1 MNKSTATIRDLVVHE
16 PITENQTKAYE
27 AWDDGDNIIL
37 AGSAGTGKTFI
48 ALYLALEAVL
58 EKATP
63 YKKIIL
69 VRSVVPTRDMGF
81 LPGTMEEKKGPYEI
95 PYQSICSPVS
105 LNLPFQMHVF
115 DQVFDLNLKQLLS
128 LYVKWS
134 ILL

>member
-58 EKATP
+58 EKETP
-63 YKKIIL
+63 
-69 VRSVVPTRDMGF
+69 
-81 LPGTMEEKKGPYEI
+81 
-95 PYQSICSPVS
+95 
-105 LNLPFQMHVF
+105 
-115 DQVFDLNLKQLLS
+115 
-128 LYVKWS
+128 
-134 ILL
+134 